1 MPEEDRLSAKKRTKS
16 TLMIGAEVSVGW
28 GYDVLVTIVLT
39 PRNWRRVKSGKA
51 LSIRGKGYH
60 YEGEFFW
67 DYWQFNG
74 LGEELVVEYGN
85 GGSGYCGPLS
95 GAYIV
100 EGRYQAGVIKWRRPL
115 PPRI

>member
-1 MPEEDRLSAKKRTKS
+1 LSAKKRTKS

-67 DYWQFNG
+67 DYWHFNG
-74 LGEELVVEYGN
+74 PDHELVVDYGED
-85 GGSGYCGPLS
+85 GGTGYNDTLS
-95 GAYIV
+95 GAQIV
-100 EGRYQAGVIKWRRPL
+100 EGRYKAGVIKRRRPL
-115 PPRI
+115 LPRI